1 MKTMRIR
8 LMTAAMAVMIFFGCA
23 GKSDPARFYQILSSR
38 KLVSQE
44 IFDAATPVPVL
55 SVGPVL
61 LPAYLDRPQI
71 VSRSDDSRLSLAEF
85 DKWAEPLEDN
95 ISRII
100 LSELTRQFK
109 DRKIALVPWRQETF
123 SAGQLSIAVLQ
134 MDNSE
139 QGDAVLVTRW
149 TLTDPGGNML
159 VSRIS
164 SLNAPVENTGDVNA
178 WVKSQGINIE
188 TLCQEMA
195 EAIEQRIL

>member
-23 GKSDPARFYQILSSR
+23 GKRDPARFYQILSSR

-71 VSRSDDSRLSLAEF
+71 VSRSDNSRLSLAEF

-109 DRKIALVPWRQETF
+109 DRKIALVPWRQKTF

-149 TLTDPGGNML
+149 TLTGPGGNML
-159 VSRIS
+159 VSRIY